1 MSKEKENKYNTS
13 ANPPSGGEGAK
24 DSTSKA
30 PPLANGGKGS
40 SATVTG
46 KAFDWQ
52 LLKRIMHY
60 VKPYTSVFVIAA
72 FLTIFLA
79 VIALFQPI
87 LIQRTLDKY
96 ILANDYH
103 GLVFMVELMI
113 GQLVVQTIA
122 QYYQTYLTNSLGQS
136 VIRDLRKDVFNHITS
151 LRLKYF
157 DRTPIGMLITR
168 TVSDLETIADIFS
181 EGLISIMGDMLL
193 VFAVIG
199 YMLWQDWKLALITLI
214 PMPFLFAST
223 YVFKE
228 AIKSS
233 FQEVRTQVAQ
243 LNTFLAEHISG
254 ISVIQYFSREEQEM
268 RKFKAVNLKYRDA
281 NIRSNWYYS
290 IFFPVVEILF
300 AVCMAL
306 LVWYGCKRILN
317 DQQIHAISASEG
329 GITPGL
335 ITSFIVLLNMLFRPI
350 RQLADKFNTLQ
361 MGMVG
366 ADRIFKVLDTDEVA
380 TDDGKLAPSVL
391 EGDIEF
397 KDVWFAYND
406 ENWVLKN
413 INFHIKPGETLA
425 LVGATGA
432 GKSSTINIL
441 NRFYDI
447 GKGSVTVDGYDIREY
462 KVDYLRSKI
471 ATVIQDVFLFTDTI
485 GNNISLNN
493 TQITREEIIKAAK
506 DVGAHEFIE
515 RLPGGYDYNV
525 MERGATLSAGQAQL
539 ISFIR
544 ALVYNP
550 AILVLDEATSSVD
563 TETELLI
570 QTAINKLMQ
579 GRTAIVIA
587 HRLSTI
593 QNADKI
599 IVLDHGEIMESG
611 THQELLRIENGY
623 YRKLYDLQFNS
634 AGIAKPI

>member
-1 MSKEKENKYNTS
+1 MAE
-13 ANPPSGGEGAK
+13 
-24 DSTSKA
+24 
-30 PPLANGGKGS
+30 
-40 SATVTG
+40 VTG
-46 KAFDWQ
+46 KAFDWK
-52 LLKRIMHY
+52 LLKRVMHY
-60 VKPYTSVFVIAA
+60 VKPYNTTFIISA
-72 FLTIFLA
+72 FLTVFLA
-79 VIALFQPI
+79 VSALVQPI
-87 LIQRTLDKY
+87 LIQITLDNY
-96 ILANDYH
+96 IVLNNYN
-103 GLVFMVELMI
+103 GLLFMVALMVA
-113 GQLVVQTIA
+113 QLIIQTAA
-122 QYYQTYLTNSLGQS
+122 QYYQTYLTNALGQS
-136 VIRDLRKDVFNHITS
+136 VIRDLRIDVFNYITT

-181 EGLISIMGDMLL
+181 EGLISIIGDLLL
-193 VFAVIG
+193 VVAVIV
-199 YMLWQDWKLALITLI
+199 YMLVQDWKLALVTLI
-214 PMPFLFAST
+214 PMPFLIAST

-254 ISVIQYFSREEQEM
+254 ISIIQNFAREEQEM

-290 IFFPVVEILF
+290 IFFPVVEVLS
-300 AVCMAL
+300 AVCLGL
-306 LVWYGCKRILN
+306 LVWYGCKRILS
-317 DQQIHAISASEG
+317 DQQLVYLSPSRHSV
-329 GITPGL
+329 TPGVV
-335 ITSFIVLLNMLFRPI
+335 TEFIMYLYILFRPI

-366 ADRIFKVLDTDEVA
+366 ADRIFRVLDTDEVA
-380 TDDGKLAPSVL
+380 VNTGTLKPARLDGEIA
-391 EGDIEF
+391 F
-397 KDVWFAYND
+397 NHVWFAYND
-406 ENWVLKN
+406 ENWVLKD
-413 INFHIKPGETLA
+413 INFHVKPGKTLA

-441 NRFYDI
+441 NRFYEI
-447 GKGSVTVDGYDIREY
+447 GKGEVEVDGHDIREY
-462 KVDYLRSKI
+462 DVNYLRSQI

-485 GNNISLNN
+485 ANNISLNN
-493 TQITREEIIKAAK
+493 ELITREQIIAAAK

-544 ALVYNP
+544 ALVYDP

-563 TETELLI
+563 TETEVLI
-570 QTAINKLMQ
+570 QNAINKLMQ

-599 IVLDHGEIMESG
+599 IVLDHGEIKETG
-611 THQELLRIENGY
+611 THQELLRINDGY

-634 AGIAKPI
+634 TGIAR

>member
-1 MSKEKENKYNTS
+1 MESEKKNT
-13 ANPPSGGEGAK
+13 AQKVPPSGG
-24 DSTSKA
+24 
-30 PPLANGGKGS
+30 GGGI
-40 SATVTG
+40 TG
-46 KAFDWQ
+46 KALDWK
-52 LLKRIMHY
+52 LLRRVMHY
-60 VKPYTSVFVIAA
+60 VKPYNVTFVIAA

-79 VIALFQPI
+79 ANALVQPI
-87 LIQRTLDKY
+87 LIQKTLDNY
-96 ILANDYH
+96 ILKDNYS
-103 GLVFMVELMI
+103 GLFFMVELMI
-113 GQLVVQTIA
+113 GQLLIQTVA

-136 VIRDLRKDVFNHITS
+136 VIRDLRIHIFNHITS

-181 EGLISIMGDMLL
+181 EGLISIMGDLLL
-193 VFAVIG
+193 VIAVIG
-199 YMLWQDWKLALITLI
+199 YMLFIDWKLALITLI
-214 PMPFLFAST
+214 PMPFLLMST

-233 FQEVRTQVAQ
+233 FQEVRTQVAH

-254 ISVIQYFSREEQEM
+254 ISIIQFFAREDQEM
-268 RKFKAVNLKYRDA
+268 RKFKAVNMKYRDA

-300 AVCMAL
+300 AVCIGL
-306 LVWYGCKRILN
+306 LVWYGCKRILS
-317 DQQIHAISASEG
+317 DKELISISANPH
-329 GITPGL
+329 GITPGV
-335 ITSFIVLLNMLFRPI
+335 ITGFIVLLNMLFRPI

-380 TDDGKLAPSVL
+380 INTGTLKPAALRG
-391 EGDIEF
+391 EIEF
-397 KDVWFAYND
+397 KNVWFAYND
-406 ENWVLKN
+406 ENWVLKD
-413 INFHIKPGETLA
+413 ISFHLQPGKTLA

-441 NRFYDI
+441 NRFYEI
-447 GKGSVTVDGYDIREY
+447 GKGEVKVDGTDIREY
-462 KVDYLRSKI
+462 DVDYLRSHI

-493 TQITREEIIKAAK
+493 PEITREQIIAAAK
-506 DVGAHEFIE
+506 DVGAHDFIE

-525 MERGATLSAGQAQL
+525 MERGSTLSAGQSQL

-550 AILVLDEATSSVD
+550 TILVLDEATSSVD
-563 TETELLI
+563 TETEILI
-570 QTAINKLMQ
+570 QNAITKLMQ

-599 IVLDHGEIMESG
+599 IVLDHGEIKESG
-611 THQELLRIENGY
+611 THQELLRIEDGY

-634 AGIAKPI
+634 AGIVKE

>member
-1 MSKEKENKYNTS
+1 MSEI
-13 ANPPSGGEGAK
+13 
-24 DSTSKA
+24 
-30 PPLANGGKGS
+30 
-40 SATVTG
+40 TG
-46 KAFDWQ
+46 KALDWK
-52 LLKRIMHY
+52 LLKRVMHY
-60 VKPYTSVFVIAA
+60 VKPYNSTFVIAA

-79 VIALFQPI
+79 VSALAQPF
-87 LIQRTLDKY
+87 LIQHTLDVD
-96 ILANDYH
+96 ILNDNYD
-103 GLVFMVELMI
+103 GLVFMVALMI
-113 GQLVVQTIA
+113 GQLIIQTVA
-122 QYYQTYLTNSLGQS
+122 QYYQTYLTNALGQS
-136 VIRDLRKDVFNHITS
+136 VIRDLRIDIFNHITS

-157 DRTPIGMLITR
+157 DHTPIGMLITR

-199 YMLWQDWKLALITLI
+199 FMLYQDWKLALITLI

-233 FQEVRTQVAQ
+233 FQEVRTQVAR

-254 ISVIQYFSREEQEM
+254 ISIIQLFAREDQEM
-268 RKFKAVNLKYRDA
+268 RKFKAVNQKYRDA

-300 AVCMAL
+300 AICMGL
-306 LVWYGCKRILN
+306 LVWYGCKRMLS
-317 DQQIHAISASEG
+317 DSQLAALSARPG
-329 GITPGL
+329 GITPGV
-335 ITSFIVLLNMLFRPI
+335 ITGFIVLLNMLFRPI

-366 ADRIFKVLDTDEVA
+366 ADRIFNVLDTDEVA
-380 TDDGKLAPSVL
+380 ADTGTINTGRLQ
-391 EGDIEF
+391 GDIEF
-397 KDVWFAYND
+397 DKVWFAYND

-413 INFHIKPGETLA
+413 INFRVKPGETLA

-441 NRFYDI
+441 NRFYEI
-447 GKGSVTVDGYDIREY
+447 GQGSVKVDGHDIREY
-462 KVDYLRSKI
+462 QVEFLRSQI

-493 TQITREEIIKAAK
+493 PGITREQIIAAAK

-525 MERGATLSAGQAQL
+525 MERGSTLSAGQAQL

-563 TETELLI
+563 TETEILI
-570 QTAINKLMQ
+570 QNAINKLMQ

-593 QNADKI
+593 QNADRI

-611 THQELLRIENGY
+611 THQELLKIENGH

-634 AGIAKPI
+634 AGIAR

>member
-1 MSKEKENKYNTS
+1 MSNKNTNTAS
-13 ANPPSGGEGAK
+13 TDAK
-24 DSTSKA
+24 ATEQKA
-30 PPLANGGKGS
+30 PVKS
-40 SATVTG
+40 VVTG
-46 KAFDWQ
+46 KALDWK
-52 LLKRIMHY
+52 LLGRVMHY
-60 VKPYTSVFVIAA
+60 VKPYNTTFIIAV
-72 FLTIFLA
+72 FLTVFLA
-79 VIALFQPI
+79 GVAIIQPI
-87 LIQRTLDKY
+87 LIQKTMDDY
-96 ILANDYH
+96 ILKNNYN

-113 GQLVVQTIA
+113 AQLIVQTIA
-122 QYYQTYLTNSLGQS
+122 QYYQTFITNWLGES
-136 VIRDLRKDVFNHITS
+136 VIRDLRIDIFNHITC

-157 DRTPIGMLITR
+157 DRTPIGVLITR

-193 VFAVIG
+193 LIAVIG
-199 YMLWQDWKLALITLI
+199 YMLWVDWKLALITLI

-233 FQEVRTQVAQ
+233 FQEVRTQVAH

-254 ISVIQYFSREEQEM
+254 ISIIQLFAREEQEM
-268 RKFKAVNLKYRDA
+268 RKFVSVNKKYRDA

-290 IFFPVVEILF
+290 IFFPVVEVLF
-300 AVCMAL
+300 AMCIGL
-306 LVWYGCKRILN
+306 LVWYGSKRVLS
-317 DQQIHAISASEG
+317 DQQLTYLSTTG
-329 GITPGL
+329 KPITPGTIL
-335 ITSFIVLLNMLFRPI
+335 AFIVYLNLLFRPI

-380 TDDGKLAPSVL
+380 VNTGHLKPTRIN
-391 EGDIEF
+391 GDIQF

-406 ENWVLKN
+406 ENWVLKD
-413 INFHIKPGETLA
+413 INFSIKPGEKLA

-441 NRFYDI
+441 NRFYEI
-447 GKGSVTVDGYDIREY
+447 GKGEVTVDGHNIQEYD
-462 KVDYLRSKI
+462 VNYLRAQI

-485 GNNISLNN
+485 ANNISLNN
-493 TQITREEIIKAAK
+493 ETITREQIIAAAK

-525 MERGATLSAGQAQL
+525 MERGSTLSAGQAQL

-544 ALVYNP
+544 ALVYDP

-563 TETELLI
+563 TETEILI
-570 QTAINKLMQ
+570 QNAIDKLME

-593 QNADKI
+593 QKADKI
-599 IVLDHGEIMESG
+599 IVLDHGEIKEMG
-611 THQELLRIENGY
+611 THQELLKIEDGF

-634 AGIAKPI
+634 AGISR